1 MALGPYMVLAGP
13 PGEPMTT
20 VPACLAWVVLSVLSD
35 GLKPMLVLVNIL
47 IGMLLVSPMVLGQS
61 A

>member
-1 MALGPYMVLAGP
+1 MVLAGP

-20 VPACLAWVVLSVLSD
+20 VPARLAWVVLSVLSE

-47 IGMLLVSPMVLGQS
+47 IGILLVTPIVLGQS